1 MVTLGNRDPATFGL
15 GATRA
20 HENLLPCRG
29 FIALLP
35 VGVLGRVWHLGPSW
49 ARLLDIDLEES
60 YQPLARWLE
69 DSHLSLRRQSIWPA
83 IKNKRNHQRVAMQE
97 VL

>member
-1 MVTLGNRDPATFGL
+1 MVESGNNDPATSGL
-15 GATRA
+15 LAARA
-20 HENLLPCRG
+20 HGTLLPCRG
-29 FIALLP
+29 FTAILP
-35 VGVLGRVWHLGPSW
+35 AGVLGRGWHLGPSR